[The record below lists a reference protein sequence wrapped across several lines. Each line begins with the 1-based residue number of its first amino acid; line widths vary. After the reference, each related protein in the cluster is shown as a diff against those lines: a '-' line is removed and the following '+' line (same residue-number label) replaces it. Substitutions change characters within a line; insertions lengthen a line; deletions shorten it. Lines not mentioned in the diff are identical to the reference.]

1 MDSRSALAKERPLK
15 VAVLVPFAFALVQM
29 TLHGENLLIDG
40 GFELPAVDG
49 RLPAASGGNPVLATE
64 SSWARLVGKDGD
76 AGGKLTVGLT
86 NELAHSGKQSLFV
99 DFEQLTAPSQI
110 ASLITKPV
118 AIKPSSNYKISIWG
132 RMDRK
137 RPLALDERTPFMQID
152 IDFLQADQETSA
164 GEGEHALVVI
174 PGAFIPGG
182 RAQLLFVARRW
193 NNAEA
198 IVTTPEN
205 AAFMRVTWSWATP
218 KNEGETDGKIYW
230 DDAAIEETTEKPQTP
245 AAPKPSEPPVPASE
259 KAGPICP

>member
-1 MDSRSALAKERPLK
+1 MK
-15 VAVLVPFAFALVQM
+15 VAAFVPFAFALLQV
-29 TLHGENLLIDG
+29 TLRGENLLIDG
-40 GFELPAVDG
+40 GFEFPAVDG
-49 RLPAASGGNPVLATE
+49 RLPALSGGNPVLTTE
-64 SSWARLVGKDGD
+64 SSWARLVGKEGD

-99 DFEQLTAPSQI
+99 DFERLTAPSQI
-110 ASLITKPV
+110 ASLMTKPV
-118 AIKPSSNYKISIWG
+118 GIKPSANYKISIWG
-132 RMDRK
+132 RMDRE

-152 IDFLQADQETSA
+152 IDFLQADQETIT
-164 GEGEHALVVI
+164 GEGEHAVLVL

-198 IVTTPEN
+198 VVTTPEN

-218 KNEGETDGKIYW
+218 RNEGETDGKIYW

-245 AAPKPSEPPVPASE
+245 QIPTTPTPSEPRVPASE